1 MSHWCH
7 TMVDGAEYWIS
18 CKRPAFL
25 SSFSRLQVIRNSAQS
40 AIVWHQCDIWML
52 SLVERLLEYQ
62 NIHHTIAR
70 QVHAREWKY
79 IIDGQDFRFC
89 ILIKFNLK
97 SLYSLI
103 LSRMLDVSGRLLII
117 TRQIK
122 QNFWPS
128 KLWWVRLS
136 SPCRFWQALVDQGF
150 RFVTFWNLI
159 VFVDKNLNTTWR
171 KQGAALWLQSS
182 NFVQNL
188 SGLFWVRTIEIRFN
202 MSIKVVYW

>member
-1 MSHWCH
+1 MTVGVNICESQ
-7 TMVDGAEYWIS
+7 I
-18 CKRPAFL
+18 KKLFFL
-25 SSFSRLQVIRNSAQS
+25 
-40 AIVWHQCDIWML
+40 
-52 SLVERLLEYQ
+52 
-62 NIHHTIAR
+62 
-70 QVHAREWKY
+70 
-79 IIDGQDFRFC
+79 
-89 ILIKFNLK
+89 LIFLLK
-97 SLYSLI
+97 SSPCWLTSAKLHHWGHTN
-103 LSRMLDVSGRLLII
+103 VSGRLLII

-171 KQGAALWLQSS
+171 KQWASLWLQSS

-188 SGLFWVRTIEIRFN
+188 SGPFWVRTIEIRFN

>member
-1 MSHWCH
+1 
-7 TMVDGAEYWIS
+7 
-18 CKRPAFL
+18 
-25 SSFSRLQVIRNSAQS
+25 
-40 AIVWHQCDIWML
+40 ML
-52 SLVERLLEYQ
+52 SKLTDLYHWLKDYLNVIIYLSH
-62 NIHHTIAR
+62 NHST
-70 QVHAREWKY
+70 VNAREWEY
-79 IIDGQDFRFC
+79 IIDSGQDFRFF

-171 KQGAALWLQSS
+171 KQWASLWLQSS

-188 SGLFWVRTIEIRFN
+188 SGPFWVRTIGIPFN
-202 MSIKVVYW
+202 TEMVFQNQIG

>member
-1 MSHWCH
+1 MALNFELVVSDQLFSVVLVAYKWFKIQHLLPSMWHLNAIIGWKTTRMSQYPSHNCT
-7 TMVDGAEYWIS
+7 TMY
-18 CKRPAFL
+18 
-25 SSFSRLQVIRNSAQS
+25 
-40 AIVWHQCDIWML
+40 
-52 SLVERLLEYQ
+52 
-62 NIHHTIAR
+62 
-70 QVHAREWKY
+70 AREWKY

-171 KQGAALWLQSS
+171 KQGASLWL
-182 NFVQNL
+182 
-188 SGLFWVRTIEIRFN
+188 
-202 MSIKVVYW
+202 